1 MSDQEQ
7 APDIYLLGSG
17 IYSFHDMTLLTQH
30 VLVEKCR
37 TVYCLHDLPSL
48 EKYLSKL
55 APRVENLMPVY
66 YRDGRDRSDIYND
79 IVNHVMAT
87 PPDKRPAA
95 LLLHGHPLVYST
107 ISQRLIAAC
116 DAAGIQL
123 EILPGV
129 SSLDRMFVD
138 LRLDIGEDG
147 VQIYNA
153 AGILARETVLNPAA
167 GCFILQIGA
176 LTGAATR
183 AATSRPEEIVQL
195 KNYLLKFYPAEH
207 RVSVVESAVETGFQS
222 RVTEIELER
231 LDELDAAF
239 NYNASMYL
247 PPVTKQ
253 ALTPKPAILPSRP

>member
-1 MSDQEQ
+1 MPHQEKG
-7 APDIYLLGSG
+7 PDIYLLGSG
-17 IYSFHDMTLLTQH
+17 IYSFHDITLLTQH
-30 VLVEKCR
+30 ILAEKCR

-48 EKYLSKL
+48 EKYLEKL
-55 APRVENLMPVY
+55 VGRVQNLMPLY
-66 YRDGRDRSDIYND
+66 YRDGRDRGDIYDD
-79 IVNHVMAT
+79 IVGHVLAT
-87 PPDKRPAA
+87 PEEQRPAA

-116 DAAGIQL
+116 AGAGLTL
-123 EILPGV
+123 EIVPGV

-138 LRLDIGEDG
+138 LKLDIGEEG

-153 AGILARETVLNPAA
+153 GGMLARDTELNPSA

-176 LTGAATR
+176 LTPAATR
-183 AATSRPEEIVQL
+183 AATSRPEEISRL
-195 KNYLLKFYPAEH
+195 KNYLLKFYPPDH
-207 RVSVVESAVETGFQS
+207 RVSVVESAVETGFES

-247 PPVTKQ
+247 PP
-253 ALTPKPAILPSRP
+253 LG